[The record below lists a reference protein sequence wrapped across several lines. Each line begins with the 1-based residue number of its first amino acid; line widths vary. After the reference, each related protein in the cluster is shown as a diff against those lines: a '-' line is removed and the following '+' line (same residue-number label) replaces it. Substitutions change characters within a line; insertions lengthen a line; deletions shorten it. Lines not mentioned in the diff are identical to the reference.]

1 MAAKTQAL
9 AFLDAAGVP
18 YELLEYAAHTD
29 HFGDHAVA
37 ELGIDPAVTLKTLVI
52 HHERDF
58 AVCCVPVAGQLSL
71 KKAAKALGWKNAE
84 MAAPKD
90 AQRVTGY
97 IVGGISPLGTKQ
109 ALPTLIDASL
119 TPLPYHLRL
128 RRQAR
133 SDCGVEPA
141 GFGSGGGRFLLPDQF
156 RIVIAHVAHLAGS
169 RAPL

>member
-9 AFLDAAGVP
+9 AVLDAAGLP
-18 YELLEYAAHTD
+18 YDLLEYAAHTD

-119 TPLPYHLRL
+119 APSPTIYV
-128 RRQAR
+128 
-133 SDCGVEPA
+133 SA
-141 GFGSGGGRFLLPDQF
+141 GKRGLTVALNPQDLAQVVGASFAPISSG
-156 RIVIAHVAHLAGS
+156 
-169 RAPL
+169 

>member
-119 TPLPYHLRL
+119 TPSPTTYV
-128 RRQAR
+128 
-133 SDCGVEPA
+133 SA
-141 GFGSGGGRFLLPDQF
+141 GKRGLTVALNPQDLAQVVGASFAPISSG
-156 RIVIAHVAHLAGS
+156 
-169 RAPL
+169 